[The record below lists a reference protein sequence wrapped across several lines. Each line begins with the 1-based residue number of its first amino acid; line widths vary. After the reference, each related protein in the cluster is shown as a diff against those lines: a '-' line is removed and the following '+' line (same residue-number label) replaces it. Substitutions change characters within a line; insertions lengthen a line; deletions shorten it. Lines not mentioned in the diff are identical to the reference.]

1 MAALPGLAFLLA
13 CGGEGPEPEPAPSPT
28 AIPRREA
35 QIYAQTCQ
43 WCHGD
48 QEGVGGRPDSPP
60 HNQRGHTWHHPDAQ
74 LLDWVLNGKPFTAM
88 PGFTGILTQ
97 QDAEAVLAY
106 VKTWWTEEQ
115 RRAQADVSRRYQ
127 EALDRQAEASKDQ
140 RQ

>member
-1 MAALPGLAFLLA
+1 MAVLPGLAFLLA
-13 CGGEGPEPEPAPSPT
+13 CGGEGPGSEPALSPT
-28 AIPRREA
+28 TIPRREA

-48 QEGVGGRPDSPP
+48 REGVGGRPDAPP

-74 LLDWVLNGKPFTAM
+74 LLDWVLNGKPFTSM
-88 PGFTGILTQ
+88 PGFDEILTR

-127 EALDRQAEASKDQ
+127 EALDRQRDVQ
-140 RQ
+140 